1 MTRSLLILLF
11 LCCGALAGDGVN
23 FAGSWDAPVNDVSA
37 FSLDLTQT
45 GNRITGYHTAIAHRG
60 KRIDS
65 VLPDEGRT
73 SITGTITGGIAHV
86 RFQSGYDERAVA
98 RQCSLCET
106 TNWNGKSRSPLV
118 FITFQCHLSC
128 PARKNIHRNRPSEHK
143 N

>member
-65 VLPDEGRT
+65 VLPDEGRP
-73 SITGTITGGIAHV
+73 SITGTITGGVAHV
-86 RFQSGYDERAVA
+86 RFQSGYDESGRGEAV
-98 RQCSLCET
+98 LT
-106 TNWNGKSRSPLV
+106 L
-118 FITFQCHLSC
+118 
-128 PARKNIHRNRPSEHK
+128 
-143 N
+143 

>member
-45 GNRITGYHTAIAHRG
+45 GNRITAITQPLHTVASALILCCPTRDDRPLLA
-60 KRIDS
+60 
-65 VLPDEGRT
+65 VLPT
-73 SITGTITGGIAHV
+73 SDSKAATMRA
-86 RFQSGYDERAVA
+86 AVA
-98 RQCSLCET
+98 RQCSLFET

-128 PARKNIHRNRPSEHK
+128 LARKNIHRNRLSEHK